1 MCRPSTARQL
11 ISHATVILLGCGATT
26 SAVKCLLSVGQ
37 LNEAIKLCSTKK
49 NKNEDNTNGVEAKD
63 FFLAA
68 VSNAKQSSSNKNV
81 QSFYLLYYFLQ
92 SYDPSIFELESRKV
106 RVSRRGSKNR
116 RSNSFMATAEDLDTM
131 TIEQSVFAH
140 ECGAFPNELFGGKE
154 TASAKK
160 LRQLFG
166 YSVSVTQRASVM

>member
-1 MCRPSTARQL
+1 MCSPSTARQL
-11 ISHATVILLGCGATT
+11 IAHATVILLGCGATA
-26 SAVKCLLSVGQ
+26 SAVKCLLSVGK

-49 NKNEDNTNGVEAKD
+49 NKSEDKNGVEAKD
-63 FFLAA
+63 FFHTA

-131 TIEQSVFAH
+131 MIEQSVFAH
-140 ECGAFPNELFGGKE
+140 ECGPFPNELFGGKE
-154 TASAKK
+154 SQCAQK
-160 LRQLFG
+160 LRQMFG
-166 YSVSVTQRASVM
+166 YGVSVTQRTSVM